1 MKRLLFTALIAMH
14 LMHEVAAADTEKTL
28 TYAVPHWPPWTDTQT
43 YPYQGIDV
51 EIITALA
58 DKVGFKINTL
68 KCAWKRCLRL
78 LEQGEADI
86 ATNVLKKADRE
97 VYLHYLTPAYRTN
110 LNYVIY
116 THKGDMRAI
125 TTKQQLY
132 PLQITIE
139 RGAHFPDEFSQDK
152 NIQTRPVSQTLFAI
166 KQLINQRANAVVG
179 EEYQL
184 DYLVSRLDTNRVLE
198 KQPLLFSEPINA
210 YIVLSKKSH
219 HAEAVAQLSDTIAQM
234 MDSGQI
240 ESMMR
245 DYLRPNE

>member
-1 MKRLLFTALIAMH
+1 MKYLLFAVLIAMQLIH
-14 LMHEVAAADTEKTL
+14 GAAANTEKTL
-28 TYAVPHWPPWTDTQT
+28 TYVVPHWPPWTDTQT

-58 DKVGFKINTL
+58 DKAGFKLNML
-68 KCAWKRCLRL
+68 QCAWKRCLRL
-78 LEQGEADI
+78 LEQGKADI

-166 KQLINQRANAVVG
+166 KQLINQRANAVIG

-219 HAEAVAQLSDTIAQM
+219 HAEAVAQLSNTIAQM

-240 ESMMR
+240 ESMKR

>member
-1 MKRLLFTALIAMH
+1 MKYLLFAVLVAMQLIH
-14 LMHEVAAADTEKTL
+14 GAAANTEKTL

-58 DKVGFKINTL
+58 DKAGFEINML
-68 KCAWKRCLRL
+68 KCSWKRCLKL

-86 ATNVLKKADRE
+86 ATNVLRTADRE
-97 VYLHYLTPAYRTN
+97 GYLHYLTPAYRTN
-110 LNYVIY
+110 LDYVIY
-116 THKGDMRAI
+116 THKGDMHTVR
-125 TTKQQLY
+125 TKQQLY
-132 PLQITIE
+132 SLPITIE

-166 KQLINQRANAVVG
+166 KQLINQRANAVIG

-240 ESMMR
+240 ESMKR